1 MLNLGNDANNSFDCT
16 TTEGTPNDLTWTK
29 NDGSLRF
36 PTTTENYTFMGMQF
50 SSLRMDF
57 APEDAPFAGYNDVG
71 GYTCTNTVSGE
82 FLSINITAGIYTRA
96 NSMYHIAYILYK
108 SYIWREFS
116 LAFAQLYPISGHY
129 YWRSIGTEFLSL
141 HLLFLPLEILPKGC
155 HHR

>member
-82 FLSINITAGIYTRA
+82 FLSINITAGIYILRPIPCATLHTYCIRA
-96 NSMYHIAYILYK
+96 IFGGSLVWRLL
-108 SYIWREFS
+108 SYIQ
-116 LAFAQLYPISGHY
+116 LAAII
-129 YWRSIGTEFLSL
+129 IGG
-141 HLLFLPLEILPKGC
+141 P
-155 HHR
+155 